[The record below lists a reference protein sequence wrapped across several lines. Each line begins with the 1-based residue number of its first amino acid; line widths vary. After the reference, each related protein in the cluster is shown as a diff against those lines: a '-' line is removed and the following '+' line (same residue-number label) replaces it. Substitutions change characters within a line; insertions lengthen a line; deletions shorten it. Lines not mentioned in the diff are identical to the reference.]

1 MIKYVK
7 EKEKT
12 TNEERRKTY
21 KHQEQRPLELVSC

>member
-12 TNEERRKTY
+12 TNEERKTY